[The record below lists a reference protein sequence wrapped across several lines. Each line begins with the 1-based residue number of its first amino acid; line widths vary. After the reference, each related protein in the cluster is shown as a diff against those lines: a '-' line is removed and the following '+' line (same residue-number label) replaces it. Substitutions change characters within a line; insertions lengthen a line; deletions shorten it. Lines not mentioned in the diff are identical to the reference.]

1 MDEIRELDNLQPPDR
16 PQNSSTHEL
25 ANSEDPKIVPTTPAP
40 VQDAEP
46 RSTGPKTWR
55 FWAII
60 VALSITGLMSAI
72 EGTIITSA
80 LPTITNALGGGD
92 AYIWV
97 PNAYLLA
104 QVAILP
110 LAGQASNIFG
120 RRHLLL
126 GSVALF
132 TLGGGLSG
140 GASSMAMLIA
150 ARTIQG
156 LGGGGINLLMETI
169 VTDIVPLRERGQ
181 YMGIVGIGAIVG
193 ATVGPFLGGLITDH
207 ASWRWC
213 FYINVPI
220 GVASFVILFIF
231 LRVKYERDLS
241 WSARFKRIDVSG
253 NAIFVAAI
261 VSALIALTWGGT
273 IYSWSTY
280 HIIVPLVL
288 GLVGVLLFAA
298 FEWTPRLCP
307 EPSFPRQIVSNRT
320 SAAALGLTFI
330 HAVVAYW
337 VYYFLPIYF
346 QAIKGLSPLRS
357 GVNTLPNVAGGLVF
371 AVAGGVLLSKFGRYK
386 PLHLVGFAVTTVSF
400 GLFSILD
407 ANSSD
412 AAWVCIQLLNAA
424 GSGMLGGVL
433 LPAVQAPLD
442 ESYVATATGIW
453 SFARYFGCIWGVT
466 IPSAIFNNECRRLS
480 SSITDAE
487 IASNLSGGSAYQHAT
502 GAFLSSIQ
510 DPALRAEVVEVFTG
524 AMRTVW
530 LVGIAF
536 AALGFLVSFI
546 AKEIELRKELNNN
559 FGVEDKKE
567 AIISPTTDVEAAPS
581 SNPV

>member
-1 MDEIRELDNLQPPDR
+1 MDESCELGDLRAPDQ
-16 PQNSSTHEL
+16 PQNTSTHGL
-25 ANSEDPKIVPTTPAP
+25 ANEEPKLIPTPVS
-40 VQDAEP
+40 VQDNEP
-46 RSTGPKTWR
+46 RSTDLHSWS

-60 VALSITGLMSAI
+60 MALSITGLMSAV

-80 LPTITNALGGGD
+80 LPTITHALGGGD
-92 AYIWV
+92 TYVWV

-126 GSVALF
+126 GAVALF

-140 GASSMAMLIA
+140 GASSMGMSIA
-150 ARTIQG
+150 ARTVQG

-169 VTDIVPLRERGQ
+169 VTDIVPLRKRGQ
-181 YMGIVGIGAIVG
+181 YMGIVGIGTVVG
-193 ATVGPFLGGLITDH
+193 ATLGPFLGGLITDH

-220 GVASFVILFIF
+220 GVASFGILFVF

-241 WSARFKRIDVSG
+241 WSARFKRIDISG

-261 VSALIALTWGGT
+261 ASALIALTWGGT

-280 HIIVPLVL
+280 HIVVPLVL
-288 GLVGVLLFAA
+288 GLVGVLLFVA
-298 FEWTPRLCP
+298 FEWTPKLCP

-320 SAAALGLTFI
+320 SAAALALTII

-357 GVNTLPNVAGGLVF
+357 GINTLPNVAGGLVF
-371 AVAGGVLLSKFGRYK
+371 AVLGGVLLSKFGRYK
-386 PLHLVGFAVTTVSF
+386 PLHLAGFAVTTASF
-400 GLFSILD
+400 GLLSILD

-412 AAWVCIQLLNAA
+412 AAWVCIQLLNAI

-466 IPSAIFNNECRRLS
+466 IPSAVFNNECSRLAS
-480 SSITDAE
+480 TITNVE
-487 IASNLSGGSAYQHAT
+487 IAGDLSGDSAYQHAT
-502 GAFLSSIQ
+502 GAFLSTIE
-510 DPALRAEVVEVFTG
+510 DPTLRAEVVRVFTG

-536 AALGFLVSFI
+536 AALGFLVSFVTREV
-546 AKEIELRKELNNN
+546 KLREELNNN
-559 FGVEDKKE
+559 FGVEDKTNVT
-567 AIISPTTDVEAAPS
+567 ISATTDTEAVLS
-581 SNPV
+581 SDTV

>member
-1 MDEIRELDNLQPPDR
+1 MDETCELGNLQAPGRLLLTSIPKLTDEQ
-16 PQNSSTHEL
+16 PQAVS
-25 ANSEDPKIVPTTPAP
+25 PTNR
-40 VQDAEP
+40 VQDKEA
-46 RSTGPKTWR
+46 RSASFRTWR

-60 VALSITGLMSAI
+60 SALTITGLMSAI

-80 LPTITNALGGGD
+80 LPTITNAMGGGD
-92 AYIWV
+92 SYIWV

-120 RRHLLL
+120 RRNLLL

-140 GASSMAMLIA
+140 GASSMRMLIA

-156 LGGGGINLLMETI
+156 LGGGGINLLIETI

-181 YMGIVGIGAIVG
+181 YMAIVGIGAVVG

-220 GVASFVILFIF
+220 GAVSFVILFIF

-241 WSARFKRIDVSG
+241 WSARFRRIDISG

-261 VSALIALTWGGT
+261 ASSLIALTWGGT
-273 IYSWSTY
+273 IYRWSTY

-288 GLVGVLLFAA
+288 GFVGVLLFIA

-307 EPSFPRQIVSNRT
+307 EPSFPREIVSNRT
-320 SAAALGLTFI
+320 SAAVLILTFI
-330 HAVVAYW
+330 HAIVAYW

-346 QAIKGLSPLRS
+346 QAVKGLTPLRS

-371 AVAGGVLLSKFGRYK
+371 AILGGVLLSKFGRYK
-386 PLHLVGFAVTTVSF
+386 PIHLAGFAITTASF
-400 GLFSILD
+400 GLLSILD
-407 ANSSD
+407 ANSSN
-412 AAWVCIQLLNAA
+412 AAWVCIQLLNAL
-424 GSGMLGGVL
+424 GSGALGGVL

-442 ESYVATATGIW
+442 ESYVATATGVW
-453 SFARYFGCIWGVT
+453 SFSRYFGCIWGVT
-466 IPSAIFNNECRRLS
+466 IPSAVFNNECRRLAS
-480 SSITDAE
+480 TISNAE
-487 IASNLSGGSAYQHAT
+487 IAGNLSGGGAYQHAT
-502 GAFLSSIQ
+502 GAFLSSIE
-510 DPALRAEVVEVFTG
+510 DPELRAEVVGVFTA
-524 AMRTVW
+524 AMRVVW

-536 AALGFLVSFI
+536 AALGFLVTFV
-546 AKEIELRKELNNN
+546 AKEIKLREELNNS
-559 FGVEDKKE
+559 FGVEESKHVSVSPKE
-567 AIISPTTDVEAAPS
+567 DTEAVLS
-581 SNPV
+581 SHSV

>member
-16 PQNSSTHEL
+16 PQNTSTHEL
-25 ANSEDPKIVPTTPAP
+25 TNSEGPNRVPTTPTP

-140 GASSMAMLIA
+140 GASSMDMLIA

-220 GVASFVILFIF
+220 GVGKNS
-231 LRVKYERDLS
+231 S
-241 WSARFKRIDVSG
+241 
-253 NAIFVAAI
+253 
-261 VSALIALTWGGT
+261 
-273 IYSWSTY
+273 
-280 HIIVPLVL
+280 
-288 GLVGVLLFAA
+288 
-298 FEWTPRLCP
+298 
-307 EPSFPRQIVSNRT
+307 
-320 SAAALGLTFI
+320 
-330 HAVVAYW
+330 
-337 VYYFLPIYF
+337 
-346 QAIKGLSPLRS
+346 SPLLRFS
-357 GVNTLPNVAGGLVF
+357 VN
-371 AVAGGVLLSKFGRYK
+371 
-386 PLHLVGFAVTTVSF
+386 VTTA
-400 GLFSILD
+400 L
-407 ANSSD
+407 
-412 AAWVCIQLLNAA
+412 
-424 GSGMLGGVL
+424 
-433 LPAVQAPLD
+433 
-442 ESYVATATGIW
+442 
-453 SFARYFGCIWGVT
+453 
-466 IPSAIFNNECRRLS
+466 
-480 SSITDAE
+480 
-487 IASNLSGGSAYQHAT
+487 ASLY
-502 GAFLSSIQ
+502 
-510 DPALRAEVVEVFTG
+510 
-524 AMRTVW
+524 
-530 LVGIAF
+530 
-536 AALGFLVSFI
+536 
-546 AKEIELRKELNNN
+546 
-559 FGVEDKKE
+559 
-567 AIISPTTDVEAAPS
+567 
-581 SNPV
+581 

>member
-1 MDEIRELDNLQPPDR
+1 MDETCELANLRAPDRLQPT
-16 PQNSSTHEL
+16 SSHEL
-25 ANSEDPKIVPTTPAP
+25 AGEQPKIVPTTNP
-40 VQDAEP
+40 VQDKEL
-46 RSTGPKTWR
+46 RSASFRTWR
-55 FWAII
+55 FWTII
-60 VALSITGLMSAI
+60 LALSITGLMSAI

-92 AYIWV
+92 SYIWV

-120 RRHLLL
+120 RRNLLL
-126 GSVALF
+126 GAVALF

-140 GASSMAMLIA
+140 GASSMEMLIT

-156 LGGGGINLLMETI
+156 IGGGGINLLIETI

-181 YMGIVGIGAIVG
+181 YMAIVGIGAIVG

-220 GVASFVILFIF
+220 GALSFGILFVF

-241 WSARFKRIDVSG
+241 WSARFRRIDISG

-280 HIIVPLVL
+280 HIIVPLAL
-288 GLVGVLLFAA
+288 GFVGVLLFVA

-307 EPSFPRQIVSNRT
+307 EPSFPREIVSNRT
-320 SAAALGLTFI
+320 SAAALILTFI
-330 HAVVAYW
+330 HAIVAYW

-346 QAIKGLSPLRS
+346 QAVKGFSPLRS
-357 GVNTLPNVAGGLVF
+357 GINTLPNVAGGLVF
-371 AVAGGVLLSKFGRYK
+371 AVLGGVLLSKFGRYK
-386 PLHLVGFAVTTVSF
+386 PIHLAGFATTTASF
-400 GLFSILD
+400 GLLSMLD
-407 ANSSD
+407 TNSSN
-412 AAWVCIQLLNAA
+412 AAWVCIQLLNAI
-424 GSGMLGGVL
+424 GSGALGGVL

-453 SFARYFGCIWGVT
+453 SFSRYFGCVWGVT
-466 IPSAIFNNECRRLS
+466 IPSAVFNNECRRLAS
-480 SSITDAE
+480 RISNAE
-487 IASNLSGGSAYQHAT
+487 IASDLSGGSAYQHAT
-502 GAFLSSIQ
+502 GAFLSSIK
-510 DPALRAEVVEVFTG
+510 DPALRAEVVGVFTRS
-524 AMRTVW
+524 MRTVW

-536 AALGFLVSFI
+536 AALGFLVTFI
-546 AKEIELRKELNNN
+546 AKEIQLREELNNN
-559 FGVEDKKE
+559 FGVEDKEDIAMPQRTDAE
-567 AIISPTTDVEAAPS
+567 AILSP
-581 SNPV
+581 N